1 MVSSLVLASCA
12 TVSPDCEDTLSSDG
26 TGVFVVVVVV
36 VAVIVLFGVV
46 LLGKGRGRR

>member
-12 TVSPDCEDTLSSDG
+12 TAHPDCEDTFSTDG
-26 TGVFVVVVVV
+26 TGMVVVIVVV

-46 LLGKGRGRR
+46 LLGNGRGRR